1 MVMSMVNIRELFGL
15 GDDGFNREKIE
26 KLGRRAYEVSKKPT
40 AKMPVYRG

>member
-1 MVMSMVNIRELFGL
+1 MVMSMVSIKELFGL
-15 GDDGFNREKIE
+15 GDNFDPKEIE